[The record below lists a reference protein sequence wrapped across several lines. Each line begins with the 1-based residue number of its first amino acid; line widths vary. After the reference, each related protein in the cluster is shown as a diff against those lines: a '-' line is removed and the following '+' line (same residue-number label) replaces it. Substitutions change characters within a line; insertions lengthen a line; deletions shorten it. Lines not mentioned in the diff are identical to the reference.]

1 MTLLHHAVSSLT
13 TGPRV
18 AEASRRS
25 VRWLDRCIATHH
37 ASGKTQTQN
46 LFAIV
51 QGGLDTQLRD
61 ECLDEMIKRK
71 DQVAGYAIGGLSGGE
86 EKGTSVPFFSSL
98 QRLTAA
104 LKAFSGE
111 CTGIFPGYPQSCWLT
126 ASQYQ
131 SMRC

>member
-25 VRWLDRCIATHH
+25 VRWLDRCIVTHH

-46 LFAIV
+46 LFAIA

-86 EKGTSVPFFSSL
+86 EKGTSVPCYRCHKGS
-98 QRLTAA
+98 RL
-104 LKAFSGE
+104 
-111 CTGIFPGYPQSCWLT
+111 P
-126 ASQYQ
+126 
-131 SMRC
+131 